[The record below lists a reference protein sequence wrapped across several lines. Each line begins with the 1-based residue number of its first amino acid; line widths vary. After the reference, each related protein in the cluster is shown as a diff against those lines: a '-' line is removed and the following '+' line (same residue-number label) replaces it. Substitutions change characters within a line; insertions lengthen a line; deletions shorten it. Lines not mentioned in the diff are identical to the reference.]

1 MAGNSVTVDSATFR
15 LLTQRNN
22 LDLIVVAA
30 ASVTAEI
37 MIDNISSK
45 SGGGKA
51 YKRKGGLGYHI
62 SSAPGDF
69 PAKDSGALA
78 AGISVNLGKNP
89 DECDVEIKSEYALD
103 LEYGTSKMA
112 SRPFIISSLN
122 QAMSTRLPEIINKVV
137 SYINSGNSSSSSSSS
152 SSSISSSSNSSQVSY
167 VSPYLQQTI
176 NNASNNI
183 AEAKAGLADI
193 MERRSAYSD
202 LSIPGESPTTSSR
215 E

>member
-1 MAGNSVTVDSATFR
+1 MPGNSVTVDSATFR

-30 ASVTAEI
+30 ASVTAQI

-62 SSAPGDF
+62 ASAPGEF

-78 AGISVNLGKNP
+78 AGISVNLGRNP
-89 DECDVEIKSEYALD
+89 DESDVQIKSEYALD
-103 LEYGTSKMA
+103 LEFGTSKMA

-122 QAMSTRLPEIINKVV
+122 QAMSTRLPEIINTVV
-137 SYINSGNSSSSSSSS
+137 SYINNGNSSGSSSTSS
-152 SSSISSSSNSSQVSY
+152 SSQVSR

-176 NNASNNI
+176 RDASNDI

-193 MERRSAYSD
+193 IDRRSGYSD
-202 LSIPGESPTTSSR
+202 VSTPGKSPTTSSR